1 MMTAASIAWEVRHPD
16 CANLLTDDRPLA
28 GARLC

>member
-1 MMTAASIAWEVRHPD
+1 MFAATIVWEVRHPD
-16 CANLLTDDRPLA
+16 SANLLTDDRPLA